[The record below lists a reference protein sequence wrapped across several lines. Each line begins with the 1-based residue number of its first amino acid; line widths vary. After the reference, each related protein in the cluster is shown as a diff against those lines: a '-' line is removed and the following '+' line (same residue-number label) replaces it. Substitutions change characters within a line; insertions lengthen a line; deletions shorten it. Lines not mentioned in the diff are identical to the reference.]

1 RMVPYQTRAVAD
13 ARQVNAAVPHAE
25 GPETAA
31 QALERVTAHADAEL
45 PRRSGHE
52 AGLHRRHGRQPT
64 GPGRRCDLGSARP
77 WLRMEGSPHP
87 LCGQDDHLPV
97 VPFAMAPGRNG
108 RVVLQGQMHHASLPG
123 AHRAERNGPPRLFRF
138 LGEPPRQL
146 GQMLGSPP
154 PIVFDVNHHPSREPI
169 AKGAAFIPSSRETS
183 GGRTVAL
190 TRAFLP
196 PNPSRPRV
204 ASLRISICTCS
215 RVTSSAR
222 SVRSIAWSMVSPSLS
237 MDRMSYPHFMDRI
250 MRYCCPMVS
259 TL

>member
-77 WLRMEGSPHP
+77 WLRMEGPPHP

-108 RVVLQGQMHHASLPG
+108 RVALQGQMHHASLPG
-123 AHRAERNGPPRLFRF
+123 AHRAERDGPPRLFRF

-154 PIVFDVNHHPSREPI
+154 PIVFDVNHHPAREPI
-169 AKGAAFIPSSRETS
+169 LAAYDQIHDVLESVE
-183 GGRTVAL
+183 G
-190 TRAFLP
+190 LP
-196 PNPSRPRV
+196 PPAYEHALAIATHLEHDSIRV
-204 ASLRISICTCS
+204 R
-215 RVTSSAR
+215 AR
-222 SVRSIAWSMVSPSLS
+222 SHLDGAGDTKAREDILEG
-237 MDRMSYPHFMDRI
+237 
-250 MRYCCPMVS
+250 
-259 TL
+259 